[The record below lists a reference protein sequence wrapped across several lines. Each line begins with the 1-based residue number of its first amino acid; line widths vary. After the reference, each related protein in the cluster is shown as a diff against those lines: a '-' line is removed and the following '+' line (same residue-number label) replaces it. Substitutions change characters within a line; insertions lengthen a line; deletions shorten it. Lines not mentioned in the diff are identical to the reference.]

1 MLPHPS
7 THLRAEP
14 ADRFTLDQL
23 TDLYNAGRSDYL
35 VPMPMTTPALARYAH
50 LYDVDFAASVV
61 LVDGD
66 QPVGIGMLG
75 LRDQR
80 AWLTRLGVTPAQRQH
95 GAGRLIVETLLANAR
110 ARGATLAQLE
120 RIDGN
125 EAARR
130 LFEAAGFRE
139 RRRLL
144 ILRRPAGPAPLPA
157 APLVPLGA
165 EQIAAR
171 LAARAPGASWVD
183 ETRSL
188 LNGGDVEGWH
198 VDGDPERWLVLRRHD
213 RLLSHLVLA
222 PAAAA
227 ASAAVLLAALHQ
239 HYPDHAAEVENLPVD
254 SSLHAAFDAAGY
266 QVAFRRI
273 EMTRA
278 L

>member
-95 GAGRLIVETLLANAR
+95 GAGRLIVEALLTNAR
-110 ARGATLAQLE
+110 ARGAALAQLE

-139 RRRLL
+139 CRRLL
-144 ILRRPAGPAPLPA
+144 ILRRPAGPMTLPA
-157 APLVPLGA
+157 PSLVPLGA
-165 EQIAAR
+165 GQIAAC

>member
-1 MLPHPS
+1 MLQPS
-7 THLRAEP
+7 FDRLNALP

-23 TDLYNAGRSDYL
+23 TEIYNAGRSDYL
-35 VPMPMTTPALARYAH
+35 IPMPMTASALARYAH
-50 LYDVDFAASVV
+50 LYDVDLAASVV

-80 AWLTRLGVTPAQRQH
+80 AWLTRLGVTPAQRHH
-95 GAGRLIVETLLANAR
+95 GAGRLIVDALLANAH

-120 RIDGN
+120 HIDGN
-125 EAARR
+125 EAARH
-130 LFEAAGFRE
+130 LFEGTGFRE

-165 EQIAAR
+165 EQIAAC

-188 LNGGDVEGWH
+188 LNGGDVEGWQ

-213 RLLSHLVLA
+213 RQLSHLVFA

-227 ASAAVLLAALHQ
+227 ESAAALLAALHQ
-239 HYPDHAAEVENLPVD
+239 RYPDYTAEVENLPVD
-254 SSLHAAFDAAGY
+254 SSLHAAFAAAGY

>member
-95 GAGRLIVETLLANAR
+95 GAGRLIVEALLANAR

-125 EAARR
+125 EAAWR

-165 EQIAAR
+165 EQIAAC